1 VRWNFRQK
9 RIEKKKS
16 IRPIYQNPLF
26 AKKNWQIY
34 VIERFSFF
42 GWLGILLFL
51 LIIYILFYSPLLQI
65 TKIEISGT
73 NNISAQ
79 TLEEKYIKWQL
90 KQNKWKI
97 FKQNNILL
105 FSKKW
110 LRDNI
115 EEKYSLDSLEINK
128 KIPHTLSVTIEEK
141 TPTLIWTT
149 NDLYYYL
156 DESGF
161 IASLIT
167 DQESITNLPAIHD
180 EGKEAVKIGQEI
192 LTKEKVLFIKELIS
206 DISHINSIEV
216 TSYSIPHHLSTQI
229 NVHVSAGYQIYFD
242 SQKNLD
248 TQIDKLK
255 RVLEESET
263 AKSAQEYIDL
273 RIGERVYIK

>member
-1 VRWNFRQK
+1 MRWNFRQK
-9 RIEKKKS
+9 TIEKRKS
-16 IRPIYQNPLF
+16 IRPTYQNPLF
-26 AKKNWQIY
+26 TKKNWQIY

-42 GWLGILLFL
+42 GWLGILVFL

-79 TLEEKYIKWQL
+79 TLEEKYIKWKL
-90 KQNKWKI
+90 KQNKWKV
-97 FKQNNILL
+97 FKKNNILL

-115 EEKYSLDSLEINK
+115 EKKYSLDSLEINK
-128 KIPHTLSVTIEEK
+128 KIPHTLSVTIGEK

-149 NDLYYYL
+149 NDLYYYI
-156 DESGF
+156 DENGL
-161 IASLIT
+161 IASVIT
-167 DQESITNLPAIHD
+167 DQESVANLPTIYN
-180 EGKEAVKIGQEI
+180 EGNEAVKIGQEI
-192 LTKEKVLFIKELIS
+192 LTNEKVIFIKELIS
-206 DISHINSIEV
+206 GMTQINSIEV

-242 SQKNLD
+242 LQKNLN

-273 RIGERVYIK
+273 HIGES